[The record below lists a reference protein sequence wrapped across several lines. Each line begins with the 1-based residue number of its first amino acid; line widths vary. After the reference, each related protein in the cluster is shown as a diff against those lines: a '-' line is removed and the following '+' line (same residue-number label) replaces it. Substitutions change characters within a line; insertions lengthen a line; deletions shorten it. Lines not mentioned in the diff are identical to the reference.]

1 MLARLARDD
10 WDSFDCSG
18 VMETANVSHEPYV
31 LWFEDCDKSFLS
43 RVGGKN
49 ASLGE
54 MTRAGIRVP
63 PGFALTTAAYRD
75 FINQSQLG
83 QELWDILAEVESE
96 ETDKVEWASRTI
108 RQRMGSVPIP
118 AEIEDAVVSA
128 YDKLCA
134 DCRVSDLPVAV
145 RSSATAEDLPGVS
158 FAGQQDTSLWV
169 CSSGHVLIRITTCW
183 SSLFTARAITYR
195 NKMGFPHDKV
205 FISVGVQ
212 KMVNASVAGVMFT
225 LNPISGDRS
234 KIALNASWGLGETVV
249 SGEVTPDEWIV
260 DKFTFDVVKA
270 RVAPK
275 LVEYVPLPME
285 RKAELRDVP
294 MERQNVACLRPEE
307 ITELTRLGTV
317 IEEHYGMP
325 QDIEWAIDR
334 DLSFPQNVF
343 ILQSRPETVWSQ
355 REAKPVVQ
363 KESSALDYIL
373 GVLSSGVKLNGQG

>member
-1 MLARLARDD
+1 M
-10 WDSFDCSG
+10 
-18 VMETANVSHEPYV
+18 SHEPYM
-31 LWFEDCDKSFLS
+31 LWFEECDKSFHS

-75 FINQSQLG
+75 FISQPCIG
-83 QELWDILAEVESE
+83 QELLRILATVEGKDVERLE
-96 ETDKVEWASRTI
+96 EASLTI
-108 RQRMGSVPIP
+108 RQMMGAAPIP
-118 AEIEDAVVSA
+118 AEIEDAVLGA
-128 YDKLCA
+128 YEKLCT
-134 DCRVSDLPVAV
+134 DCVVPDMPVAV
-145 RSSATAEDLPGVS
+145 RSSATAEDLPGAS

-169 CSSGHVLIRITTCW
+169 CSSGNVLMQTAICW
-183 SSLFTARAITYR
+183 SSVFTSRAITYR

-234 KIALNASWGLGETVV
+234 KIALNANWGLGETVV

-260 DKFTFDVVKA
+260 DKFTFEIVRT

-275 LVEYVPLPME
+275 LVEYIPLPMDG
-285 RKAELRDVP
+285 KAELRDVP
-294 MERQNVACLRPEE
+294 AERQNAACLRPEE
-307 ITELTRLGTV
+307 IAELARLGTV
-317 IEEHYGMP
+317 IEEHYGVA

-334 DLSFPQNVF
+334 DLPFPENVF

-355 REAKPVVQ
+355 RDVQPVVHTDG
-363 KESSALDYIL
+363 SALDYIL
-373 GVLSSGVKLNGQG
+373 GVLSSGVKLSGQK